1 MLAVV
6 EFRHDESGKRYLALQ
21 GQSEEEAKEMNRK
34 DREDKDRAAAK
45 IFNEAFWSNQ

>member
-6 EFRHDESGKRYLALQ
+6 EFRRDEDGKQFLALQ
-21 GQSEEEAKEMNRK
+21 GQSDEEAKEMNRQY
-34 DREDKDRAAAK
+34 REDRDRAAAK